1 VRKSQI
7 TYLLKKLQL
16 RCGKLVMD
24 TVDVVKARPT
34 SEMLLGAKINV
45 RIFSKN
51 ALAIQTVQP

>member
-16 RCGKLVMD
+16 RCGKLAMD
-24 TVDVVKARPT
+24 TVDVVKAKPT
-34 SEMLLGAKINV
+34 SVMLLGVKTNV

-51 ALAIQTVQP
+51 A